1 MHSSRMRTVRC
12 SSHLGGGVCLGD
24 VCIPA
29 CTGQGVYVSQHA
41 LGRGCVCVSQ
51 HALGKGCVCVSQH
64 ALGRGCVY
72 PSMHWAGCVCVYP
85 GRHPPVNRMT
95 DSCKNIT
102 FPQLLLRTVTTFVTM
117 KLISINQ
124 NVCQAPSLYNIVI
137 HNEQLFFLLA
147 CFGEKKIK
155 GLHYVI
161 GSFFVKK
168 TLLNV
173 TRIFSDKKLGISLKF
188 SFENNKEIK
197 ECNPQILFCF
207 SLKMMSHFFKF
218 VGLHYPPL

>member
-12 SSHLGGGVCLGD
+12 SSHLGGVCLGD

-29 CTGQGVYVSQHA
+29 CTGQGVCVSQHALGRGVCVYPSMHWAGGVCVSQHA

-51 HALGKGCVCVSQH
+51 HALGRGCVCVSQH
-64 ALGRGCVY
+64 ALGQ
-72 PSMHWAGCVCVYP
+72 A
-85 GRHPPVNRMT
+85 PPVNRMT

-124 NVCQAPSLYNIVI
+124 NVCQAASLYNIVI

-147 CFGEKKIK
+147 CFGEKK
-155 GLHYVI
+155 
-161 GSFFVKK
+161 
-168 TLLNV
+168 
-173 TRIFSDKKLGISLKF
+173 
-188 SFENNKEIK
+188 
-197 ECNPQILFCF
+197 
-207 SLKMMSHFFKF
+207 
-218 VGLHYPPL
+218 